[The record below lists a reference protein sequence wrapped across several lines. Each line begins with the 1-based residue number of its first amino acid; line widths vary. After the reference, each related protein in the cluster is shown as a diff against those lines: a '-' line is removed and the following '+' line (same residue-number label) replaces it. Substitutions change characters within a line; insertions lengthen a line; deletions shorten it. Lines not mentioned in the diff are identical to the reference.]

1 MYASMENVFVSIAK
15 GEGNGNMKES
25 LFKMTKA
32 EQVVLESFLQAR
44 NNALLFGKCNF
55 DKNGKCTVFEPDSGR
70 PIPMGDGIIAQIE
83 RFASRYVFSKL
94 SVNVFNTAINQ
105 MVEKTAKTT
114 GNSIVFLC
122 NQKMWQMV
130 NDTLR
135 EYLRDWKTNG
145 TFLYSKAAGGDV
157 KVGATYS
164 SYEYAGNTVTFQ
176 VDKSLTMWYPDKA
189 YGLFLDLTADKTT
202 GQPAI

>member
-1 MYASMENVFVSIAK
+1 M
-15 GEGNGNMKES
+15 
-25 LFKMTKA
+25 
-32 EQVVLESFLQAR
+32 
-44 NNALLFGKCNF
+44 
-55 DKNGKCTVFEPDSGR
+55 
-70 PIPMGDGIIAQIE
+70 DGIIAQIE

-202 GQPAI
+202 G